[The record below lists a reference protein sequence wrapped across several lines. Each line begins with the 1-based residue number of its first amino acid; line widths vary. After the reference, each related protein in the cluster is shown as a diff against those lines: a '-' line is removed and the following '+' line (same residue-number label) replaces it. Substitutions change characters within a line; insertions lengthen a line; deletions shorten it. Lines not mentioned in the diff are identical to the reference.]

1 MSVISISE
9 KHHGTVKYCCG
20 LLPTFLIEGNDKFQL
35 EVSENTDVIDFP
47 LKFMDPWILSSGQVQ
62 IPKRV
67 ALFRSVYTNISLFT
81 PHCGKISVLNLKN
94 SRQQ

>member
-1 MSVISISE
+1 MKMSVISISE

-47 LKFMDPWILSSGQVQ
+47 LKFMDP
-62 IPKRV
+62 
-67 ALFRSVYTNISLFT
+67 
-81 PHCGKISVLNLKN
+81 
-94 SRQQ
+94 